1 MKAMPGSSPQRGT
14 DGMKGTKSLW
24 GSADTAFA
32 PSTLDT
38 CKQQVTTPM
47 HPKPWFWVVSLWG

>member
-1 MKAMPGSSPQRGT
+1 MPGSSPQRGT